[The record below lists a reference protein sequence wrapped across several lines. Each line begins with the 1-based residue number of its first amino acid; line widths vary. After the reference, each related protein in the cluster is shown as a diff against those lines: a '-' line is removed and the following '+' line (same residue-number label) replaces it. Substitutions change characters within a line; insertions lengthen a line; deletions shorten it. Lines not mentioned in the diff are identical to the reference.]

1 MGINCSFQCFVSM
14 KIFIAS
20 IAVPG
25 HLNPLLGI
33 ARTLI
38 KHGHEVL
45 VQTGKAMKPT
55 VEAAG
60 LPFTPLLPE
69 ADMGAAEYFEKYPER
84 GNKKPGL
91 EMLRFDMENFFIPQI
106 PSQTAGLKQAL
117 HDFPADII
125 LAESFF
131 MGTLPLLLGA
141 REKRPA
147 IVHLGISLLN
157 VGSGKSMPPIPG
169 TSAEELKTQQEKR
182 ERLLSGPIQAAVQT
196 TLAGLGCGPLPCP
209 LLESMSTLP
218 DLYLYPGIR
227 SFQYAANSS
236 HSSPVRYI
244 GRLPLPPG
252 PYSLPEWWHDLDAT
266 KRLVLV
272 TQGTVANRD
281 FGQLVG
287 PALQG
292 LAEEK
297 DLIVMVTTG
306 GHPAESIPVDIPA
319 NARVAAFLP
328 YEYVLPK
335 VDLLITNGGYGTV
348 SMALARGVPIV
359 SAGLTEDKEEVSAHV
374 QWSGA
379 GIDLRTNQAS
389 PETVRR
395 AARQILGSSLYRNRA
410 RELAEEFAQH
420 DTEAELLGLLETC
433 VKTAI
438 EA

>member
-1 MGINCSFQCFVSM
+1 
-14 KIFIAS
+14 
-20 IAVPG
+20 
-25 HLNPLLGI
+25 
-33 ARTLI
+33 
-38 KHGHEVL
+38 
-45 VQTGKAMKPT
+45 MKPT

-60 LPFTPLLPE
+60 LPFTPVLPE
-69 ADMGAAEYFEKYPER
+69 ADIGAAEYLEKYPQR
-84 GNKKPGL
+84 GKKKPGV
-91 EMLRFDMENFFIPQI
+91 EMMCFDLKNFFIPQI
-106 PSQTAGLKQAL
+106 APQAAGLKQAL

-147 IVHLGISLLN
+147 VVHLGVSLLN
-157 VGSGKSMPPIPG
+157 VGSGKNMPPIPG
-169 TSAEELKTQQEKR
+169 ISTEELQAQQEER
-182 ERLLSGPIQAAVQT
+182 ERLLLGPIQAGVQR

-209 LLESMSTLP
+209 LMESMSTLP
-218 DLYLYPGIR
+218 DLYLYPGIEG
-227 SFQYAANSS
+227 FQYAANSS

-252 PYSLPEWWHDLDAT
+252 PHSLPEWWHDLDAT
-266 KRLVLV
+266 KHLVLV

-306 GHPAESIPVDIPA
+306 GQPAESIPVDIPA

-348 SMALARGVPIV
+348 NMALARGVPIV

-389 PETVRR
+389 PEMVRR
-395 AARQILGSSLYRNRA
+395 AARQILDRSTYHDRA
-410 RELAEEFAQH
+410 RELAEEFSQH
-420 DTEAELLGLLETC
+420 DTEAELLESLETC
-433 VKTAI
+433 VKAAV